1 VTPEETIASL
11 KQSLTEVHADA
22 TQWRNRALAQ
32 ENCEH
37 FVVLPHEEGDWMVC
51 NHMKD
56 TGLIEILRSLQA
68 RAEAAKQPELSME
81 MNEPVQLERRAAVT
95 AVLYEVGGTVE
106 GQPTSSINYLQRLR
120 ALVET
125 EQKFLTVQTELIEL
139 RRVMGNL
146 LHPKPSGRAELW
158 DEAQAIFGALSAA
171 APLQHVLK
179 EVYGTLR
186 YILASGKISNME
198 LVTESLDSLKP
209 YLAPNE

>member
-1 VTPEETIASL
+1 MTPEETIASL
-11 KQSLTEVHADA
+11 KQSLTEVHAAA

-56 TGLIEILRSLQA
+56 TGLIEILWSLQA
-68 RAEAAKQPELSME
+68 RAEAAKQSELSME
-81 MNEPVQLERRAAVT
+81 MNERVQLER
-95 AVLYEVGGTVE
+95 
-106 GQPTSSINYLQRLR
+106 R

-125 EQKFLTVQTELIEL
+125 EQKFLTVQTELVEL

-146 LHPKPSGRAELW
+146 LHPRPSGRAELW
-158 DEAQAIFGALSAA
+158 DEAQAIFGSLSAA

-209 YLAPNE
+209 YLASNEGVQEV